1 MDNLVERSH
10 LVASVGADAVDTVIV
25 RLKLVGSSSLEGRRR
40 ERDKSEQNEGKG
52 ERKAAERSRTK
63 ELEKDRRSWDSK
75 ELVEWERELDNAID
89 CLLVEEEW
97 RDEIAIRIEIES
109 LEQQKGRSEF
119 AS

>member
-25 RLKLVGSSSLEGRRR
+25 RLKSVGSSSLEGRRR

-89 CLLVEEEW
+89 CLLVEEW
-97 RDEIAIRIEIES
+97 RDEIAIRNEIES
-109 LEQQKGRSEF
+109 LEQQKGRSGF